1 MIQRKTILILIL
13 LLLTVALISAC
24 SAQEVEVTRVVTEQV
39 EVTRVVTEQLPGESV
54 EVTRVVEVE
63 RVVEVPL
70 ELKKLN
76 VCFSSPSGTMVP
88 VWYAFEKDLFEKYGL
103 DVNLAYIGSGSRAA
117 TAMIAGDVAFCQIAG
132 SAVTN
137 SVVAGADLVMIGGL
151 FNTYVY
157 SLMVTPDIQSAD
169 DLVGK
174 AVAISRAGSSS
185 DAAIRVALE
194 GLGLVPDTD
203 VAVLAIGGQS
213 ARLAAMESGAVSG
226 TVVSVPETVEAKE
239 VGFVELLD
247 MSTLNVPFQHTGV
260 ATTRTLLDSDR
271 ETAVNFMKAVTE
283 AIALMKSDPE
293 GTKSV
298 MAEYLLLD
306 VEDDAASLDEAFNVL
321 ILGYLPEAPY
331 PTLDGIQ
338 TLLTNLVDEDPNAAN
353 FTPEDVADTSIVQEL
368 EDSGFIDEL
377 YP

>member
-321 ILGYLPEAPY
+321 ILGYLPQAPY